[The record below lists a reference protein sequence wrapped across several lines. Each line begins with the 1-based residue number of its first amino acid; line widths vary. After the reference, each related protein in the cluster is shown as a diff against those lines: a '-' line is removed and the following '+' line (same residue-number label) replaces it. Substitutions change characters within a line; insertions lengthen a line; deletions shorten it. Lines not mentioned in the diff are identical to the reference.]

1 MKARSGGSA
10 GILPVLAGI
19 LPASIRQ
26 YSVVRQ
32 SIPFLAHALA
42 DRLEAGQG
50 GQMPALA
57 GFPEKS
63 HVPVDFLA
71 IFTAMT
77 RLSRPILAMSL
88 LAFFGLTPSRALDVG
103 TPAPDITAIDQDG
116 ATVSFADVYKKGT
129 TLVYFYPK
137 ADTPGC
143 TKEACSL
150 RDSFASLSGRG
161 LQVLG
166 VSEDKPDAQKKFQAK
181 YHLPFTLIADHDGA
195 VAKAFGVPTMMGIA
209 KRQSFLVQDGKIVWA
224 DLKAS
229 TSKQAAD
236 VAAALDGLA
245 KK

>member
-1 MKARSGGSA
+1 MK
-10 GILPVLAGI
+10 
-19 LPASIRQ
+19 
-26 YSVVRQ
+26 
-32 SIPFLAHALA
+32 F
-42 DRLEAGQG
+42 
-50 GQMPALA
+50 
-57 GFPEKS
+57 
-63 HVPVDFLA
+63 
-71 IFTAMT
+71 
-77 RLSRPILAMSL
+77 LSRPLLAMSL
-88 LAFFGLTPSRALDVG
+88 LTFFGLTPSQAIDVG
-103 TPAPDITAIDQDG
+103 APAPEVSGIDQDG
-116 ATVSFADVYKKGT
+116 ATVSFADVYKKGI

-166 VSEDKPDAQKKFQAK
+166 VSEDQPGAQKKFQAK
-181 YHLPFTLIADHDGA
+181 YNLPFTLIADHDGA

-229 TSKQAAD
+229 TSQQAAD
-236 VAAALDGLA
+236 VGKALDQLA